1 MSDNVGKKFE
11 VQFKKDWLKLPDIS
25 IDRLYDTMNG
35 YKSISQVSDYIV
47 YHYPNI
53 FYLEVKTHK
62 GNTFPFSN
70 LTQYDK
76 LIEKSGIKGVRA
88 GVVLWLYEHN
98 AIMYV
103 SANQIRKMKA
113 DGLKSINI
121 KMYNDVNCNYRIIKI
136 PSVKKRVFFESD
148 YSILFNLDEGE

>member
-1 MSDNVGKKFE
+1 MADAVGKKFE
-11 VQFKKDWLKLPDIS
+11 TQFKKDWLKIPNIS

-35 YKSISQVSDYIV
+35 YKSISQVCDYIV

-62 GNTFPFSN
+62 GNTFPFAN

-76 LIEKSGIKGVRA
+76 LIEKSGIKGVRS
-88 GVVLWLYEHN
+88 GVVLWLYEHD

-103 SANQIRKMKA
+103 PVSEIKKMKK

-121 KMYNDVNCNYRIIKI
+121 KMYNDDNCKYKIIKI
-136 PSVKKRVFFESD
+136 PSEKKRVYFESD
-148 YSILFNLDEGE
+148 YSVLFNLEEGE